1 MENVIVEIINL
12 SQQFNNTIYGSK
24 QNFAKIKRREEKEK
38 RRRGTTFNSSLI
50 FSNNKIKKE
59 S

>member
-24 QNFAKIKRREEKEK
+24 QNFAKIKRNRRE
-38 RRRGTTFNSSLI
+38 
-50 FSNNKIKKE
+50 
-59 S
+59 